1 MIGTL
6 TRRSLRARLGRNI
19 AIMMAIL
26 AGVAFVAGAF
36 VVADSLKGTFNN
48 LVDGLAGEIDLEVRS
63 ELTVDNLDAV
73 RDPLPIELV
82 DEVAAVPGVG
92 QIEPGVGRSALLIDP
107 NGDPVVTQGAPTL
120 GVSWNGEDSI
130 GGVELKTG
138 RAPNGI
144 DELAVDKAT
153 ADRVGYELGDTV
165 TVVTP
170 TGPMQFELVGTV
182 GLGNS
187 DGFAGA
193 TTSVFDFDT
202 AVEVLDTNGTVDTI
216 DLLIAEGAEIEVV
229 RAAIDEILPPRTE
242 VVTGEEVADEIKDQ
256 VGVIIGFFQLGLL
269 IFAFVTAFVA
279 AFVINNVFGITI
291 GQRLRE
297 LALLR
302 AVGASG
308 PQVRGLVIAEAMI
321 IATIAT
327 IIGILGGY
335 GVGWSIIWAFNA
347 AGGGFPPTPLVML
360 PRTIIV
366 AAFVGVGI
374 ALASVLIPAIRASR
388 IPPVAAMHPEL
399 GFGALSASQRL
410 VRGAVATAI
419 GVAAFLIGLFASPG
433 GSFMLILLI
442 GGGALLTFLG
452 VASLS
457 AAVARPVTH
466 AIGLPL
472 AHPVFLPRFI
482 RKFFRIPGRFARD
495 NASRSPRRTARTA
508 SALMIGVA
516 LISAASV
523 FAASLRDTVGRLLDN
538 AIKADYIVYD
548 PSSFQPLPPE
558 VAARMEALPELS
570 DVSPFRSIRGD
581 VGPDDTVTLTAVDPD
596 TFPNLVDVDV
606 TAGSFAQLNGSGL
619 MVYDDAA
626 DDRDLA
632 VGDAV
637 DVLWQNGVETT
648 LTVAGLFSDNSLD
661 ASWYISIDTLEA
673 VSTQTPNDQ
682 FVLAKV
688 ADGFTVADVTPVVDA
703 AIADFPQAQTQT
715 DSEFQEEQE
724 GQINQILALITILL
738 LVAIAFS
745 FLGIAI
751 TLALSVYERTR
762 EIGLLRA
769 VGMTRS
775 QLLAAV
781 QIEAIIVTLFGVFV
795 GLILGTLFG
804 IALSSAVPDSVI
816 NGLTISWSTMIVVT
830 VFAVIAAAIAALY
843 PAIKASR
850 MDVLD
855 AIATE

>member
-6 TRRSLRARLGRNI
+6 TRRSLRARLGRNF
-19 AIMMAIL
+19 AVMAAIL

-63 ELTVDNLDAV
+63 ELTVDNLDAI

-82 DEVAAVPGVG
+82 DVVAAVPGVG

-120 GVSWNGEDSI
+120 GVSWNGDDSI

-138 RAPNGI
+138 RAPVGMN
-144 DELAVDKAT
+144 EMAVDKAT

-170 TGPMQFELVGTV
+170 TGPMQFELVGTI

-193 TTSVFDFDT
+193 TTSVFDFET
-202 AVEVLDTNGTVDTI
+202 AAVVLDTNGTVDTI
-216 DLLIAEGAEIEVV
+216 DMLVEDGADIEEV
-229 RAAIDEILPPRTE
+229 RAAIREVLPPRTE

-256 VGVIIGFFQLGLL
+256 VGVVIGYFQLGLL

-308 PQVRGLVIAEAMI
+308 PQVRRLVIAEALI

-327 IIGILGGY
+327 VLGILGGY
-335 GVGWSIIWAFNA
+335 VVGWGIIWAFNA
-347 AGGGFPPTPLVML
+347 AGGGFPPTPLIMQT
-360 PRTIIV
+360 RTILV
-366 AAFVGVGI
+366 AAFVGIGI
-374 ALASVLIPAIRASR
+374 ALASVLIPAVRASR

-410 VRGAVATAI
+410 VRAGLTTGI
-419 GVAAFLIGLFASPG
+419 GVAAFLFGLFASPG
-433 GSFMLILLI
+433 GSFMLIVFI

-457 AAVARPVTH
+457 TAVARPVTH
-466 AIGLPL
+466 GIGTPFAKLFG
-472 AHPVFLPRFI
+472 V
-482 RKFFRIPGRFARD
+482 PGRFARD
-495 NASRSPRRTARTA
+495 NASRAPRRTARTA

-516 LISAASV
+516 LIAAASV

-581 VGPDDTVTLTAVDPD
+581 VGPDDTVSLTAVNPD
-596 TFPNLVDVDV
+596 SFPELVNVDV
-606 TAGSFAQLNGSGL
+606 TAGSFDALNGTGV
-619 MVYDDAA
+619 MVYDEAA
-626 DDRDLA
+626 EDRGLSI
-632 VGDAV
+632 GDPV
-637 DVLWQNGVETT
+637 DVLWQNGVEST

-661 ASWYISIDTLEA
+661 ASWFISIDTLES

-688 ADGFTVADVTPVVDA
+688 AEGLTVAEVTPIVDA
-703 AIADFPQAQTQT
+703 AISDFPQAQTQT

-724 GQINQILALITILL
+724 AQINQILALITILL

-769 VGMTRS
+769 VGMTRR
-775 QLLAAV
+775 QLLGAV
-781 QIEAIIVTLFGVFV
+781 DLEAIIVTLFGVAI
-795 GLILGTLFG
+795 GLVLGTLFG
-804 IALSSAVPDSVI
+804 IALSSAVPESVI
-816 NGLTISWSTMIVVT
+816 NGITISWGTMITVV

>member
-19 AIMMAIL
+19 AVMLAIL

-48 LVDGLAGEIDLEVRS
+48 LVDGLAGEIDLEVRA
-63 ELTVDNLDAV
+63 ELTVDDLDAV
-73 RDPLPIELV
+73 RDPIPIELV
-82 DEVAAVPGVG
+82 DDVAAVPGVG
-92 QIEPGVGRSALLIDP
+92 KIEPGVGRSALLIDP
-107 NGDPVVTQGAPTL
+107 NGEPVVTQGAPTL

-130 GGVELKTG
+130 GGVELKSG
-138 RAPNGI
+138 RAPVGI
-144 DELAVDKAT
+144 GEMAVDKAT

-165 TVVTP
+165 TVVVP
-170 TGPMQFELVGTV
+170 TGPAQFELVGTV

-193 TTSVFDFDT
+193 TTSVFDFET
-202 AVEVLDTNGTVDTI
+202 ATKVLDTNGTVDTI
-216 DLLIAEGAEIEVV
+216 DLLVAEGADVEEV
-229 RAAIDEILPPRTE
+229 RAGIREILPPRTE

-256 VGVIIGFFQLGLL
+256 VGVVIGFFQLGLL

-308 PQVRGLVIAEAMI
+308 PQVRRLVIVEALV

-327 IIGILGGY
+327 VLGILGGY
-335 GVGWSIIWAFNA
+335 VVGWGIIWSFNA

-360 PRTIIV
+360 PRTVLV
-366 AAFVGVGI
+366 AAFVGIGI
-374 ALASVLIPAIRASR
+374 ALISVLVPAVRASR

-410 VRGAVATAI
+410 LGGAIAT
-419 GVAAFLIGLFASPG
+419 GVGIAAFLIGLFASPG
-433 GSFMLILLI
+433 GSFALIVLI

-457 AAVARPVTH
+457 TAVARPVSR
-466 AIGLPL
+466 AIGAPFAAL
-472 AHPVFLPRFI
+472 
-482 RKFFRIPGRFARD
+482 FRVPGRFARD
-495 NASRSPRRTARTA
+495 NASRNPRRTARTA

-516 LISAASV
+516 MISAAAV

-570 DVSPFRSIRGD
+570 AVSPFRDIRGD
-581 VGPDDTVTLTAVDPD
+581 VGPDDTVTLTAINPE
-596 TFPNLVDVDV
+596 TFPELVEVGV
-606 TAGSFAQLNGSGL
+606 TEGSFEQLQSDGV
-619 MVYDDAA
+619 MVFADAA
-626 DDRDLA
+626 DDRGLA
-632 VGDAV
+632 VGDDV
-637 DVLWQNGVETT
+637 DVLWQNGVEST
-648 LTVAGLFSDNSLD
+648 LVVAGLFDDNSLD
-661 ASWYISIDTLEA
+661 ASWYISIDTVES

-688 ADGFTVADVTPVVDA
+688 AEGLTVEEVTPIVDA
-703 AIADFPQAQTQT
+703 AIADFPQANTQT

-769 VGMTRS
+769 VGMTRR
-775 QLLAAV
+775 QLLGA
-781 QIEAIIVTLFGVFV
+781 IDLEAIIVTLFGVTV
-795 GLILGTLFG
+795 GLVLGTLFG
-804 IALSSAVPDSVI
+804 VALSSAVPESVI
-816 NGLTISWSTMIVVT
+816 NGITISWSTMVV
-830 VFAVIAAAIAALY
+830 VVIFAVIAAAIAALY
-843 PAIKASR
+843 PAFKASR

>member
-1 MIGTL
+1 MIATL
-6 TRRSLRARLGRNI
+6 TRRSLRARIGRNV
-19 AIMMAIL
+19 AMMLAIL

-48 LVDGLAGEIDLEVRS
+48 LVDGLAGEVDLEVRA

-73 RDPLPIELV
+73 RDPIPIELV

-92 QIEPGVGRSALLIDP
+92 KIEPGVARSALLIDP
-107 NGDPVVTQGAPTL
+107 NGEPVVTQGAPTL

-130 GGVELKTG
+130 GGVELKSG
-138 RAPNGI
+138 RAPIGI
-144 DELAVDKAT
+144 GEMAVDKAT
-153 ADRVGYELGDTV
+153 ADRVGYELNDTV
-165 TVVTP
+165 TVVLP
-170 TGPMQFELVGTV
+170 AGPRQFELVGTV

-193 TTSVFDFDT
+193 TTSVFDFNT
-202 AVEVLDTNGTVDTI
+202 AVQVLDTNGTVDTI
-216 DLLIAEGAEIEVV
+216 DLLVAEGADIEDV
-229 RAAIDEILPPRTE
+229 RAAIGEILPPRTE

-256 VGVIIGFFQLGLL
+256 VGVIIGFLQLGLL

-308 PQVRGLVIAEAMI
+308 PQVRRLVIVEALI

-327 IIGILGGY
+327 VIGILGGY
-335 GVGWSIIWAFNA
+335 AVGWLIIWAFSA

-360 PRTIIV
+360 PRTILV
-366 AAFVGVGI
+366 AGVVGIGI
-374 ALASVLIPAIRASR
+374 ALASVLVPAVRASH

-399 GFGALSASQRL
+399 GFGALSASKRL
-410 VRGAVATAI
+410 IRGAITTVVGT
-419 GVAAFLIGLFASPG
+419 VAFLVGLFVSPG
-433 GSFMLILLI
+433 GATMLILLI

-457 AAVARPVTH
+457 AAVARPVSRTVG
-466 AIGLPL
+466 APIAG
-472 AHPVFLPRFI
+472 I
-482 RKFFRIPGRFARD
+482 FRVPGRFARD
-495 NASRSPRRTARTA
+495 NASRNPRRTARTA

-516 LISAASV
+516 LISAAAV

-548 PSSFQPLPPE
+548 TSSFQPLPPE
-558 VAARMEALPELS
+558 VAARMAALPELS

-581 VGPDDTVTLTAVDPD
+581 VGPDDTVTLTAINPGS
-596 TFPNLVDVDV
+596 FAELVDVGV
-606 TAGSFAQLNGSGL
+606 TAGSFEQLDGNGL
-619 MVYDDAA
+619 MVFEDAA

-632 VGDAV
+632 VGDDV
-637 DVLWQNGVETT
+637 TVLWQNGVEST
-648 LTVAGLFSDNSLD
+648 LTVAGLFDDNSLD
-661 ASWYISIDTLEA
+661 ASWYISIDTLES
-673 VSTQTPNDQ
+673 VSTQTPSDQ

-688 ADGFTVADVTPVVDA
+688 ADGFTVDEVTPFIDA
-703 AIADFPQAQTQT
+703 AIADFPQANIQT
-715 DSEFQEEQE
+715 DSEFQQDQE
-724 GQINQILALITILL
+724 DQINQILVLITILL

-769 VGMTRS
+769 VGMTRR
-775 QLLAAV
+775 QLLGA
-781 QIEAIIVTLFGVFV
+781 IDLEAIIITLFGVAV
-795 GLILGTLFG
+795 GLVLGTLFG
-804 IALSSAVPDSVI
+804 IALSSAVPDSVV
-816 NGLTISWSTMIVVT
+816 NGITISWSTMIVVLI
-830 VFAVIAAAIAALY
+830 FAVIAAAIAALY
-843 PAIKASR
+843 PAVKASH
-850 MDVLD
+850 MNVLD